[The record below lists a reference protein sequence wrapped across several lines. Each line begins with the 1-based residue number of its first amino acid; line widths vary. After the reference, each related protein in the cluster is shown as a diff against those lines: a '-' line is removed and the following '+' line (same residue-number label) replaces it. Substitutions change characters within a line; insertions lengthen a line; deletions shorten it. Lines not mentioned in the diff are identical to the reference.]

1 MLGLPWFHEGFLR
14 PTCLDLGPKQLLQ
27 VEAVLRVDRL
37 EPWTQANLGHM
48 PGVGVTDEDEPM
60 NKVKRR

>member
-1 MLGLPWFHEGFLR
+1 MI
-14 PTCLDLGPKQLLQ
+14 DLGPKQLLQ